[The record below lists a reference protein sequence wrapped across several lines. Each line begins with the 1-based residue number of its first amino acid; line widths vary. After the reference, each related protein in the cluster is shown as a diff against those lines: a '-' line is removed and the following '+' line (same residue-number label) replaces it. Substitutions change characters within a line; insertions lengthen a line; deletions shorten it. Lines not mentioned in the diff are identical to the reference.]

1 MQKLTLNLVKLF
13 IVHAK
18 DSNILELDINELRE
32 NFRIFKN
39 KEKYQAL
46 LSSYDFEPFNEDHI
60 CRKLESEINIL
71 IAEKKIIKNKNML
84 YIYNVKDIS
93 KELYSHKINKL
104 VDEMVVDYINLN
116 MSRAKQKVKGN

>member
-1 MQKLTLNLVKLF
+1 MQKLPLNLVKLF

-32 NFRIFKN
+32 NFRVFKCR
-39 KEKYQAL
+39 EKYQVL
-46 LSSYDFEPFNEDHI
+46 LSSYDFEAFNEDHI

-71 IAEKKIIKNKNML
+71 ISEKKIIKNKNML

-93 KELYSHKINKL
+93 KELYSDEINKL
-104 VDEMVVDYINLN
+104 VNQMVNDYINLN
-116 MSRAKQKVKGN
+116 MSRQKVKGN